1 MLHHTTRSISQ
12 FRLKFAKQSSS
23 DLEVLG
29 TVCENA
35 THTSRLLFAIV
46 WRGARGLNRSEAMQS
61 RSRASSVAKIG
72 SSGRLF
78 VYPPSHST
86 RPPDFTGG
94 KAGRIAVLARMCSAR
109 IVSRGGVDVDLLP
122 GLDIDATDRQAR
134 VARVQAL
141 EVDEAVQGLSR
152 GSNRG
157 YVA

>member
-1 MLHHTTRSISQ
+1 
-12 FRLKFAKQSSS
+12 
-23 DLEVLG
+23 
-29 TVCENA
+29 
-35 THTSRLLFAIV
+35 
-46 WRGARGLNRSEAMQS
+46 
-61 RSRASSVAKIG
+61 
-72 SSGRLF
+72 
-78 VYPPSHST
+78 
-86 RPPDFTGG
+86 
-94 KAGRIAVLARMCSAR
+94 MCSAR